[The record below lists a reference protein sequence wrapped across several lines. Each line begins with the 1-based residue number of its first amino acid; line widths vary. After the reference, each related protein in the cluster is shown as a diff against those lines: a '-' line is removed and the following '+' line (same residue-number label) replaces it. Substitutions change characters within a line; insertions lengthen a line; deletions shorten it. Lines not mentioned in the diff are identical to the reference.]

1 VELASL
7 PHPAAAST
15 GVFLRESA
23 AAAAA
28 AEALRERRMKRKVG
42 DVHRVM
48 NRVPRACVDEVDTIG
63 GTAKRSGVRASQDRA
78 ILIGIR
84 AGTNPKE
91 NDRDRGA

>member
-1 VELASL
+1 
-7 PHPAAAST
+7 
-15 GVFLRESA
+15 
-23 AAAAA
+23 
-28 AEALRERRMKRKVG
+28 
-42 DVHRVM
+42 M
-48 NRVPRACVDEVDTIG
+48 NRVPLACVDEVDTIG

>member
-7 PHPAAAST
+7 PRPAAAST
-15 GVFLRESA
+15 GVLRRES

-28 AEALRERRMKRKVG
+28 AEALRKRRMKRKVG

-48 NRVPRACVDEVDTIG
+48 NRVPRTCVDEADTIEG
-63 GTAKRSGVRASQDRA
+63 SAKRSGVRASQDRA

>member
-1 VELASL
+1 
-7 PHPAAAST
+7 
-15 GVFLRESA
+15 
-23 AAAAA
+23 
-28 AEALRERRMKRKVG
+28 MKRKVG

-48 NRVPRACVDEVDTIG
+48 NRVPLACVDEVDTIG